1 MTELKKHLTINLEGP
16 FKPGD
21 SFVHLKRKRVITND
35 GLWITPGDA
44 HLKKLLE
51 LTGLHWSST
60 GRDTPQTKDLSS
72 IQEAEPLS
80 PEDGTLFRSITG
92 ILMYLANDRPD
103 VQYTVNEL
111 ACAMAKPSRQALEAA
126 KHLVR
131 YLLKTKDF
139 GIFFSN
145 TWEDT
150 DQPTVWT
157 DTVTGQGTSR
167 RDVQELRSMHLCD
180 CLLYSYTRRHTVVAQ
195 SSAEAELYATAS
207 GVSEGILLRKVLAF
221 FGYTVGLQTIT
232 DSSANNA
239 VSHRLGVGKIRHLE
253 TKVLWLQDLVYD
265 GRLVMRWIRGQQN
278 PADLGTKV
286 LQKKRIQELCKM
298 AGIGPLNDSVGVRS
312 ITAGSHPANWEGIPI
327 GKLLALAT
335 LVSQVPGIRGT
346 ELVVPD
352 HTTSIW
358 TMESLLLGFLI
369 LLVLVWFGIWGLCYL
384 CGKKQ
389 AQKIQMKLTLYKG
402 KDSTRIHLR
411 KDCRALKNST
421 TVQEWPVCQ
430 FCTEAW
436 LQPKVD

>member
-1 MTELKKHLTINLEGP
+1 M
-16 FKPGD
+16 
-21 SFVHLKRKRVITND
+21 
-35 GLWITPGDA
+35 
-44 HLKKLLE
+44 
-51 LTGLHWSST
+51 
-60 GRDTPQTKDLSS
+60 
-72 IQEAEPLS
+72 S

-150 DQPTVWT
+150 DQLTVWT
-157 DTVTGQGTSR
+157 DSDWAGDKQTRRSR
-167 RDVQELRSMHLCD
+167 TAVHLWWGD
-180 CLLYSYTRRHTVVAQ
+180 CLLYSYTRRQTVVAQ

-421 TVQEWPVCQ
+421 TVQEWQVCQ